1 MVLTKQRNNADMT
14 ATSVLL
20 VEDDVSLAD
29 WIRDFLQ
36 GKGLQVTHLA
46 RGDQA
51 LAEWAGLRPDV
62 ILLDLMLP
70 GLNGLELCKQ
80 IRQQSDI
87 PILML
92 TAQGEEFDEVLGL
105 ELGAND
111 YLIKPIRPRVLLA
124 RINAVLR
131 QNQTPPSGSD
141 ADQLQF
147 GLLSLSLRSHRVQFN
162 GSDIPLTSN
171 EFQLLWLLA
180 SRAGQIVSRQDVFL
194 AMTGREYDGL
204 DRRVDMMISSLR
216 RKMQDDA
223 SAPGRIKT
231 IWGKGYLFVTD
242 AWNTA

>member
-1 MVLTKQRNNADMT
+1 MVLTEQRNNAEMT
-14 ATSVLL
+14 TPSVLL
-20 VEDDVSLAD
+20 VEDDLSLAD

-36 GKGLQVTHLA
+36 SKGMQVTHLA

-51 LAEWAGLRPDV
+51 LAQWASLQPDV

-70 GLNGLELCKQ
+70 GVNGLELCKQ

-92 TAQGEEFDEVLGL
+92 TAQGEEVDEVIGL

-111 YLIKPIRPRVLLA
+111 YLIKPIRPRALLA

-131 QNQTPPSGSD
+131 QNQTTASSSD
-141 ADQLQF
+141 TDQLQF
-147 GLLSLSLRSHRVQFN
+147 GLLNLSLRSRRVQLN
-162 GSDIPLTSN
+162 GSEVPLTSN

-180 SRAGQIVSRQDVFL
+180 SRAGQIVSRQDVFM

-204 DRRVDMMISSLR
+204 DRRVDMLISSLR

-223 SAPGRIKT
+223 AAPGRIKT
-231 IWGKGYLFVTD
+231 VWGKGYLFVTD
-242 AWNTA
+242 AWSTA

>member
-1 MVLTKQRNNADMT
+1 MT
-14 ATSVLL
+14 TTSVLL
-20 VEDDVSLAD
+20 VEDDVSLAG

-36 GKGLQVTHLA
+36 SKGLQVFHLA

-51 LAEWAGLRPDV
+51 LAQWSELKPDV

-70 GLNGLELCKQ
+70 GVNGLELCKQ
-80 IRQQSDI
+80 IRQCSDI

-131 QNQTPPSGSD
+131 QNQTPP
-141 ADQLQF
+141 AANETNQLQF
-147 GLLSLSLRSHRVQFN
+147 GLLNLSLRSHRVRFN

-223 SAPGRIKT
+223 TAPVRIKT
-231 IWGKGYLFVTD
+231 VWGKGYLFVTD
-242 AWNTA
+242 AWNTP